1 MLNDLEDFKICG
13 LSRRQLM
20 KKGNKKMIPLAVA
33 AAMALGS
40 SASMAG
46 PKGYAA
52 DATDDVVVS
61 GFGECWRSVD
71 GPKMPP
77 IEKCGDAMP
86 MAEEPAPAPAPP
98 PAPVDG
104 DDDGDGVPN
113 SRDNCPGTRAGA
125 AVDADGCEIVEN
137 LTINLLV
144 EEFDFDSARLKPE
157 MKAALRDLAERI
169 KATPGHEKI
178 TIIGHTDSVGS
189 EAYNMKLSLRRA
201 EAAAEFL
208 RSLGI
213 DDITTEGRGESEPI
227 ASNAT
232 PEGRAMNRRIEIQ
245 TH

>member
-1 MLNDLEDFKICG
+1 
-13 LSRRQLM
+13 M
-20 KKGNKKMIPLAVA
+20 KKCNKKMIPLAVA
-33 AAMALGS
+33 VAMALGS

-46 PKGYAA
+46 SKGYAA
-52 DATDDVVVS
+52 DGTDDVVMS
-61 GFGECWRSVD
+61 GAGECWRSVD

-86 MAEEPAPAPAPP
+86 MAEEPAPAPAP
-98 PAPVDG
+98 VDG

-113 SRDNCPGTRAGA
+113 SRDKCPNTRAGA
-125 AVDADGCEIVEN
+125 TVDADGCEIVEN
-137 LTINLLV
+137 LTINLVV
-144 EEFDFDSARLKPE
+144 EEFDFDSAVLKPE

-178 TIIGHTDSVGS
+178 TIIGHTDSIGS
-189 EAYNMKLSLRRA
+189 AEYNMKLSLRRA
-201 EAAAEFL
+201 EAAAEYL

-227 ASNAT
+227 ASNKT
-232 PEGRAMNRRIEIQ
+232 REGRAQNRRIEIT